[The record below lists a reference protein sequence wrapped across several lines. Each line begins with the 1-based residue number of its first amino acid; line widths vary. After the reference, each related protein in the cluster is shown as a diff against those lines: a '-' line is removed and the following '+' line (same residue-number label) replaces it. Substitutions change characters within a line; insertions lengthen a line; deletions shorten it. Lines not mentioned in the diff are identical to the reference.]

1 MSVINAYKKIN
12 IFTKILAGFIVG
24 IGLGVV
30 LGPQAA
36 PLEFLGTIL
45 IRLISMVVV
54 PLVLCMMVVAVADVG
69 AKSLGRV
76 GVMSTLM
83 FILSTPI
90 AIGVGLA
97 FAHLFNVGAGFP
109 LPYELSEPAAATTP
123 SMIQTLVNII
133 PNNIFAALTSAN
145 LLQVMFFAIM
155 TGIAISA
162 LKDKEK
168 AAALIDLFRSFGDVM
183 QKILGFVMGF
193 TPFGVMGIIAWMVGA
208 HGLSILV
215 PFASFVAAVYAASIF
230 YVIVVQVIL
239 MARVVGKV
247 SPIVFL
253 RGAKEAMLFVFA
265 TSSSFATLPLA
276 LAASMKMGVSNRITN
291 FVIPYGTVINMDGT
305 AIYLAI
311 AVVFV
316 ARIYGIALGLNEMI
330 LIVLTATLASIG
342 TAGVPGAGVVMLN
355 IVLISLNLPLGA
367 VALLLGFD
375 RMISPTRATPNVVGD
390 LAVAVMVARLNGEM
404 KDNPALE
411 EGVSPIAVGEVEAAR

>member
-1 MSVINAYKKIN
+1 
-12 IFTKILAGFIVG
+12 
-24 IGLGVV
+24 
-30 LGPQAA
+30 
-36 PLEFLGTIL
+36 
-45 IRLISMVVV
+45 
-54 PLVLCMMVVAVADVG
+54 
-69 AKSLGRV
+69 
-76 GVMSTLM
+76 
-83 FILSTPI
+83 
-90 AIGVGLA
+90 
-97 FAHLFNVGAGFP
+97 
-109 LPYELSEPAAATTP
+109 
-123 SMIQTLVNII
+123 
-133 PNNIFAALTSAN
+133 
-145 LLQVMFFAIM
+145 MFFAIM